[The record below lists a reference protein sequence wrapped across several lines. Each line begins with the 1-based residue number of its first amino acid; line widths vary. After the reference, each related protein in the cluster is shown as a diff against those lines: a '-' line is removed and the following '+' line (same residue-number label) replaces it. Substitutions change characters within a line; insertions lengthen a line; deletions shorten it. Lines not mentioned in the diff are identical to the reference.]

1 MKLLA
6 YLRSLASKFFRRSQN
21 LEDVNDEL
29 HSHIKNRTEDLER
42 SGIDPAAAERRAS
55 IEFGSYERYRQESH
69 EARGGNFIETT
80 VHDLRFSLRV
90 LFKSPGFLIAAV
102 LTLALAIGANALV
115 FGILNALILR
125 PLNVP
130 HATSLYDVENQNGIQ
145 SQSYLD
151 YLDLRDRNHSF
162 ESLVG
167 FTVAP
172 AGLDT
177 GKDPSRVWMFETT
190 GNYFGALGIQPYV
203 GRLIHPSDEHGPN
216 SAPYVVLSYAYWHSH
231 FQDDP
236 NAIG

>member
-130 HATSLYDVENQNGIQ
+130 EQQNLYALEPRSEEHTSD
-145 SQSYLD
+145 
-151 YLDLRDRNHSF
+151 
-162 ESLVG
+162 
-167 FTVAP
+167 
-172 AGLDT
+172 
-177 GKDPSRVWMFETT
+177 
-190 GNYFGALGIQPYV
+190 
-203 GRLIHPSDEHGPN
+203 
-216 SAPYVVLSYAYWHSH
+216 
-231 FQDDP
+231 
-236 NAIG
+236 